1 MQNYLKWII
10 IIPLFVVINIISAF
24 ILNIIYKGVEF
35 IYNNFIGG
43 TETYI
48 IDLEKYADDN
58 ITMIFFKSAFYAISF
73 NISCTV
79 TSELL
84 FEGSKKSI
92 IIVSVFSFLCSI
104 IFLFLSNISY
114 FEFFLYLIVL
124 FGYIFEI
131 LKKQVSTEKHN

>member
-10 IIPLFVVINIISAF
+10 LIPLFVGINIIIHF
-24 ILNIIYKGVEF
+24 ILNMIYNGVEF

-48 IDLEKYADDN
+48 VDLEKYAEDN
-58 ITMIFFKSAFYAISF
+58 ITMIFFKSLIYAISF

-84 FEGSKKSI
+84 FERSKKSI
-92 IIVSVFSFLCSI
+92 IFVCVFSFLCSV

-131 LKKQVSTEKHN
+131 LKKQISTE